1 MLYDHQKKIIDE
13 DPKKCGLFLGTGGGK
28 SRTAL
33 SLARG
38 KTLIIMPKTQ
48 FLDNNWGRE
57 LKKLSPE
64 HDIEIFQMSKET
76 FKRDHEKLARFDTVI
91 IDEAH
96 TIFGVTPNIRWR
108 NRQPIPKTSQLFE
121 AAYDYINRTKPKRL
135 YLCTAT
141 PARNPMSVWAALTLL
156 GKEIDWE
163 RWRRSFY
170 VRLPMPGREVWQPKK
185 DVKTLENLA
194 KIVQTIGYTGRLQDW
209 FDVPDQVD
217 RYVHCQLSK
226 EEEQRIHE
234 LPLEFPDPL
243 VLVGKTHQAEQG
255 ESKLEVIDDLLAEY
269 PKVLV
274 FARYL
279 DQIKKIEE
287 HFKGKLP
294 VFVLTG
300 QTKDRKKLF
309 EDAEKSHQCLFIAQS
324 QVSAGY
330 ELPSFRCVVYASLSY
345 SFVDYT
351 QSRGRVLRANA
362 LNKNLYVHLHSG
374 KVDVAIIKCMQGHQD
389 FEEKIYAQG
398 SSVSNKV

>member
-1 MLYDHQKKIIDE
+1 
-13 DPKKCGLFLGTGGGK
+13 
-28 SRTAL
+28 
-33 SLARG
+33 
-38 KTLIIMPKTQ
+38 
-48 FLDNNWGRE
+48 
-57 LKKLSPE
+57 
-64 HDIEIFQMSKET
+64 
-76 FKRDHEKLARFDTVI
+76 
-91 IDEAH
+91 
-96 TIFGVTPNIRWR
+96 
-108 NRQPIPKTSQLFE
+108 
-121 AAYDYINRTKPKRL
+121 
-135 YLCTAT
+135 
-141 PARNPMSVWAALTLL
+141 
-156 GKEIDWE
+156 
-163 RWRRSFY
+163 
-170 VRLPMPGREVWQPKK
+170 MPGREVWQPKK
-185 DVKTLENLA
+185 DHKTLENLA

-255 ESKLEVIDDLLAEY
+255 ESKLEAIDDLLAEY

-330 ELPSFRCVVYASLSY
+330 ELPSFRCVVYASMSY